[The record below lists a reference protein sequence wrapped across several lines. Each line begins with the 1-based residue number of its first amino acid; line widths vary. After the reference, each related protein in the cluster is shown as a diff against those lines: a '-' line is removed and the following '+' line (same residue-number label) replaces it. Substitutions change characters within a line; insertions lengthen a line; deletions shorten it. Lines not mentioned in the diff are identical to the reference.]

1 MPELNW
7 VMFAIV
13 CPLCALAGFIDS
25 IAGGG
30 GVISLPAYYLAGLSP
45 HFAAGTNKLSAGL
58 GTIVSVIRYG
68 RSGKLAV
75 RPALLA
81 VLGALPGAYLGAL
94 VLQKMD
100 EALIQR
106 LMLFILPAVCVLVI
120 TRRKGLK
127 GTGIPAQWRDLVC
140 FLIGLVIGFYDGL
153 FGPGTGSFLIILFTM
168 VLGMDT
174 VTASGSAKLVN
185 LASNVASLVSFLLGG
200 FVIWALALPAA
211 LFAMA
216 GNALGTKL
224 AIRGGEKVIRWVLVL
239 ALLLILVRLIFQ
251 MTGLME

>member
-45 HFAAGTNKLSAGL
+45 HWAAGTNKLSAGL
-58 GTIVSVIRYG
+58 GTAVSVIRYG
-68 RSGKLAV
+68 RGGKLAI

-81 VLGALPGAYLGAL
+81 VLGALPGAFGGAK
-94 VLQKMD
+94 VLQVLD

-106 LMLFILPAVCVLVI
+106 MMLFILPAVCLLVV

-127 GTGIPAQWRDLVC
+127 GKGLPAR
-140 FLIGLVIGFYDGL
+140 
-153 FGPGTGSFLIILFTM
+153 
-168 VLGMDT
+168 
-174 VTASGSAKLVN
+174 
-185 LASNVASLVSFLLGG
+185 
-200 FVIWALALPAA
+200 WALA
-211 LFAMA
+211 
-216 GNALGTKL
+216 
-224 AIRGGEKVIRWVLVL
+224 
-239 ALLLILVRLIFQ
+239 
-251 MTGLME
+251 

>member
-13 CPLCALAGFIDS
+13 CPLCGLAGFIDS

-58 GTIVSVIRYG
+58 GAVVAIIRYG
-68 RSGKLAV
+68 RSGKLAI

-81 VLGALPGAYLGAL
+81 VLGALPGAYGGAQ
-94 VLQKMD
+94 VLQMMD

-106 LMLFILPAVCVLVI
+106 LMLFILPAVCLLVV
-120 TRRKGLK
+120 TRRNGLK
-127 GTGIPAQWRDLVC
+127 GTGLPKRWWDLFC

-174 VTASGSAKLVN
+174 VTASGSAKIVN
-185 LASNVASLVSFLLGG
+185 LASNVASFVSFLLGG
-200 FVIWALALPAA
+200 LVLWALALPAA

-239 ALLLILVRLIFQ
+239 ALLLILIRLILQ
-251 MTGLME
+251 MTGLMK